1 MLAALQDK
9 EREGRAQR
17 GPSCH
22 AGLSSQPQEEAV
34 CDPRCQHFTHSA
46 ALGAE
51 PTGGTEPRAGVGNR
65 QDAIAALQGLRS
77 AGEMAKSIDTWM
89 METTEPCRQQQ
100 ECPRDEIF
108 LPQEADSSSLLFPF
122 IHSIDQSTSTY
133 HVPGTVR
140 FCEWEAK
147 KRQNSLSSGCSHCGG
162 TKETRGRSAIKSWFP
177 RGTALVSFS

>member
-1 MLAALQDK
+1 MLAALQDT

-51 PTGGTEPRAGVGNR
+51 PTAGTEPRAGVGNR

-89 METTEPCRQQQ
+89 METTEPCRQHKNVLGMKFSSHRKQIPRASFSHSFIQSINQQ
-100 ECPRDEIF
+100 APIMCQALFVSVNGRLRRDKTPCPQDA
-108 LPQEADSSSLLFPF
+108 P
-122 IHSIDQSTSTY
+122 
-133 HVPGTVR
+133 
-140 FCEWEAK
+140 
-147 KRQNSLSSGCSHCGG
+147 
-162 TKETRGRSAIKSWFP
+162 
-177 RGTALVSFS
+177 TAWTICYQVLVSQRNCFGFFLVENFLL